1 MEKELPFEKYLNP
14 YIFSFFKCLFTT
26 QDRKWLLDW
35 NDAERI
41 TAGNRWAQCDQT
53 RQRVS
58 GRSTILEMSV
68 LKLHHLKFWLCWIKT
83 RRVGFNVF
91 VMVWEHWRFSAQ
103 TWFQNK
109 FVFQNKIFFQT
120 MNLNY
125 KFTIYINLIALNHPK
140 IFKYVL

>member
-1 MEKELPFEKYLNP
+1 MKSTWTPTYFPFSSVFLLHRIESDYWTEMTPNVLQLETGELNVTKHVNE
-14 YIFSFFKCLFTT
+14 C
-26 QDRKWLLDW
+26 QV
-35 NDAERI
+35 
-41 TAGNRWAQCDQT
+41 GAQT
-53 RQRVS
+53 
-58 GRSTILEMSV
+58 LEMSV
-68 LKLHHLKFWLCWIKT
+68 LKLHHVKFWLCWIKT